1 MRRVT
6 AGVRARGAA
15 AARCILPAAA
25 LAAVLLHGC
34 SRAAPPT
41 PESLQSTVER
51 GPLRLSAAVSP
62 RQAWVG
68 DAITIELRLHTPD
81 EYVAT
86 LPDPN
91 ALGALR
97 VIDASEAACRPA
109 AEGGLL
115 WSRRYRVES
124 LLSGELE
131 IPPLV
136 ARYAR
141 VVDGRAPAALDQEL
155 ATESLRVEVLSALTT
170 QDSVAAPRDIT
181 GTIVPPRPP
190 LPAWMVAALAL
201 AALAGLGVIG
211 LGAWLVVRWLSRPPP
226 PLTPEQWA
234 LQELGRLASAGL
246 VAAGRP
252 REHYYRMSEIVRTYI
267 ERRFGLAAPEMTTEE
282 FMQSLS
288 DRRAALPFD
297 RDSLAAYLAA
307 IDLVKYAA
315 LAPAPADAEQAMQK
329 AVAFIRGTAGTGL
342 ADVGQGA
349 SGAAG
354 GVALT

>member
-1 MRRVT
+1 M
-6 AGVRARGAA
+6 A
-15 AARCILPAAA
+15 AARWVLPAAG
-25 LAAVLLHGC
+25 LAAMLLQGC

-41 PESLQSTVER
+41 PEALQSTVER
-51 GPLRLSAAVSP
+51 GPLRLSAAVTP

-68 DAITIELRLHTPD
+68 DAITIELRFRTPD
-81 EYVAT
+81 DYVAT

-91 ALGALR
+91 GLRALR
-97 VIDASEAACRPA
+97 VIDASDAACRPA

-141 VVDGRAPAALDQEL
+141 VVDGRAPATLDQEL

-190 LPAWMVAALAL
+190 MPPWRVAALAP
-201 AALAGLGVIG
+201 AAVAGLGQVR
-211 LGAWLVVRWLSRPPP
+211 LGGWPVGGRLSRPPP

-267 ERRFGLAAPEMTTEE
+267 ERQFGLAAPEMTTEE

-288 DRRAALPFD
+288 DRRAGLPFD
-297 RDSLAAYLAA
+297 RAALAAYLTA

-315 LAPAPADAEQAMQK
+315 LAPTPADAEHAMRT
-329 AVAFIRGTAGTGL
+329 AGAFIRGTAGTQL
-342 ADVGQGA
+342 AQAGPAA
-349 SGAAG
+349 SGAGG